1 MIAHVLVNAHITSF
15 MSFAHKKLLIA
26 LIIIFSTGYLFL
38 VELVGIFGVDA
49 LEKIR
54 SRAALEGGIVV
65 LNRPLEVTINGQVR
79 LILRIY
85 TRHSYTLMLTR
96 MHTRMHMLDS
106 RAALEGSIVGLN

>member
-1 MIAHVLVNAHITSF
+1 

-65 LNRPLEVTINGQVR
+65 LNRPLEVTVNGQVR
-79 LILRIY
+79 LILRNLHAPPIHTHAY
-85 TRHSYTLMLTR
+85 TYAHTHAHARLSCCSRRKHCGVKLT
-96 MHTRMHMLDS
+96 TRGD
-106 RAALEGSIVGLN
+106 R